1 MEKGGRPLSVTRTG
15 QVSQRT
21 SFLVLISIV
30 AILLSAMAFFRPM
43 SVLAQDDVNDHPAL
57 NIAKENEDGD
67 RLAGAVFVVEGSDE
81 QFTTGD
87 NGKVCITSL
96 NGQFL
101 EDRPYEVTE
110 ITPPPGFALPAEPT
124 QTVEPDNDGTGHCDS
139 PDAVFV
145 DPAASGTPSPSPSE
159 SQGGGTPSPSES
171 QGGATPTLSAS
182 PTPRESELGGTPTPS
197 PRESEL
203 GGNPTPAGSV
213 PDTAM
218 AEGAS
223 GSGTAPVIALFAVLA
238 LALLTYARLAVGR
251 ARR

>member
-1 MEKGGRPLSVTRTG
+1 LSVTRTG
-15 QVSQRT
+15 QLSQRT

-30 AILLSAMAFFRPM
+30 AILLSAMAFLRPM
-43 SVLAQDDVNDHPAL
+43 SVLAQDNVNDHPAL

-110 ITPPPGFALPAEPT
+110 ITPPPGYALPAEPT

-159 SQGGGTPSPSES
+159 SQGGWSPSPSPSES
-171 QGGATPTLSAS
+171 QGGGTPTLSAS

-197 PRESEL
+197 PSPRESEL
-203 GGNPTPAGSV
+203 GGNPTPTPADEV
-213 PDTAM
+213 PDTATTGL
-218 AEGAS
+218 ANQVPALVLS
-223 GSGTAPVIALFAVLA
+223 LVLVGSLATLFSVRVA
-238 LALLTYARLAVGR
+238 GR
-251 ARR
+251 RR